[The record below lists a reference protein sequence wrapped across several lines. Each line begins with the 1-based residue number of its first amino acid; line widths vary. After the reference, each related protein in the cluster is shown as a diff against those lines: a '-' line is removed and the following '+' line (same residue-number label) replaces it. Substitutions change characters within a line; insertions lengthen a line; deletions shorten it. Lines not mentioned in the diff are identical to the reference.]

1 MRHVKRALALATG
14 SRLDDDVV
22 SLACDLARP
31 SRGRVWVLYVI
42 EFPLAISLEAE
53 IPLDTVRGEQTLRH
67 MEQIGRSLRCEV
79 RGEIVQ
85 ARAAGVAAV
94 QTAAKHDSDVIVAGM
109 PYTER
114 YGSPALGETVPYL
127 LRCSPCRVVVYRA
140 QQLGGAP
147 VMDP

>member
-22 SLACDLARP
+22 SIACALAKP

-42 EFPLAISLEAE
+42 EFALTLELDAEISLA
-53 IPLDTVRGEQTLRH
+53 TTRGEQTLRH
-67 MEQIGRSLRCEV
+67 MEQLGRSLRCEV
-79 RGEIVQ
+79 GGEIVH

-94 QTAAKHDSDVIVAGM
+94 RTAAEQRTDVIVAGM

-127 LRCSPCRVVVYRA
+127 LRHSPCRVVVYRA
-140 QQLGGAP
+140 QQPGGAP
-147 VMDP
+147 EAR